1 MKECAVNVQ
10 PCMHGRGRKFSILY
24 NFIIYITPYSAPLIH
39 IVHISMY
46 ICSNG
51 THTESH
57 HMLRMYI
64 YAFGTHMIPYN
75 IPECIYATGIGM

>member
-24 NFIIYITPYSAPLIH
+24 NFIIYITPYPASLIWACAH

-57 HMLRMYI
+57 NMLRIYI
-64 YAFGTHMIPYN
+64 CLWNSHDTI
-75 IPECIYATGIGM
+75 